1 MNLMRMFSYTNYKGE
16 KLYLKHQR
24 NYEIVRTCMYFFLS
38 FSLLAGGYFAT
49 HTRANLLTIVAVLGC
64 LPACKSLVST
74 IMFCRYTSLPVEV
87 ADQLA
92 AESGELPQVFDMV
105 FTSEKKTFQI
115 DHLVVKG
122 NLVCGYSR
130 AKDFPEK
137 DFEKHILGILRM
149 DNIKD
154 VTVKIFTDFAKY
166 SRRLKELASITGEG
180 TGNQQNPILD
190 TLKSVS
196 L

>member
-1 MNLMRMFSYTNYKGE
+1 MNLIRMFSYTNYKGE
-16 KLYLKHQR
+16 KLYLRHQR
-24 NYEIVRTCMYFFLS
+24 NYEILRTCIYFFLS

-64 LPACKSLVST
+64 LPACKSLVSA
-74 IMFCRYTSLPVEV
+74 IMFCRYKSLPEEE
-87 ADQLA
+87 ANQLEEEA
-92 AESGELPQVFDMV
+92 GELSQVFDMV
-105 FTSEKKTFQI
+105 FTSEKQTFQI

-122 NLVCGYSR
+122 NLICGYSR
-130 AKDFPEK
+130 TKDFPEK

-149 DNIKD
+149 DSIKD
-154 VTVKIFTDFAKY
+154 VTIKIFTDSVKY

-180 TGNQQNPILD
+180 TVNPQNPILD

>member
-1 MNLMRMFSYTNYKGE
+1 MNLLRMFSYTNYKGE

-24 NYEIVRTCMYFFLS
+24 KYEILRTCLYFFIS

-64 LPACKSLVST
+64 LPACKSLVSA
-74 IMFCRYTSLPVEV
+74 IMFCRYPSLPPEE
-87 ADQLA
+87 ADQFEA
-92 AESGELPQVFDMV
+92 QAGELPQLFDMV
-105 FTSEKKTFQI
+105 FTSYKETFQI

-122 NLVCGYSR
+122 NYICGYSK
-130 AKDFPEK
+130 AKNFSEK
-137 DFEKHILGILRM
+137 EFEKHILNILQM
-149 DNIKD
+149 DHIKD
-154 VTVKIFTDFAKY
+154 VSVKIFTDSSKY
-166 SRRLKELASITGEG
+166 CRRLNELASNTGEE
-180 TGNQQNPILD
+180 TAQKQNPILD